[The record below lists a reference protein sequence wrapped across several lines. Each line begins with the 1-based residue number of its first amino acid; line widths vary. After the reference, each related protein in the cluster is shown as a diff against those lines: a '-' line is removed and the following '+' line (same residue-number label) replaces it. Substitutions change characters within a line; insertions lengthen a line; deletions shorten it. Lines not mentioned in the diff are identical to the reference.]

1 MVAAEQRER
10 QQQREREQKQG
21 QQAEE
26 VLQHQP
32 SGHMREIRNA
42 RLLRGLIIF

>member
-1 MVAAEQRER
+1 MVAAEQRE
-10 QQQREREQKQG
+10 QREQQEEQKQG
-21 QQAEE
+21 QQVEE

-42 RLLRGLIIF
+42 RLLRDLIII